1 MIAQQGNPA
10 DSLHSR
16 LIFVLVRQA
25 NLVLLTRCK
34 SLWGKV

>member
-1 MIAQQGNPA
+1 MSQGRSDCAWLMRVP
-10 DSLHSR
+10 
-16 LIFVLVRQA
+16 LVRQA